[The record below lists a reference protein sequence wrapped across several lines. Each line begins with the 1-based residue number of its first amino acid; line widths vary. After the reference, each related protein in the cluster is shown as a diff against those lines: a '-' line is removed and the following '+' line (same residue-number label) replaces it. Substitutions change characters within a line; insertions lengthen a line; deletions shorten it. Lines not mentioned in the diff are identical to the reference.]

1 MKNIE
6 SKEPIS
12 WDAIHAHPDFTRLVS
27 KRRAVTWRLFG
38 ISMLFFFSIP
48 VIATYFPQLF
58 RAQIWGPINVGLVYL
73 VAQYFGGGIVA
84 WRYAVHLKL
93 IDSLAEQLVQ
103 SLAPHTAQANT

>member
-6 SKEPIS
+6 TRESLS
-12 WDAIHAHPDFTRLVS
+12 WEAIHAHPEFALLVS
-27 KRRAVTWRLFG
+27 KRRSVTWRLFA

-58 RAQIWGPINVGLVYL
+58 RIQILGPINIGFVFL

-84 WRYAVHLKL
+84 WRYAIHLK
-93 IDSLAEQLVQ
+93 IVDALAEKLVQ
-103 SLAPHTAQANT
+103 SLAPRAANGTN